1 MVTLNF
7 NRLYQLIKIDIITH
21 KKNIL
26 VTSAAFIVI
35 LALLPFHVSGSVDAY
50 SWILYIGGFMIT
62 NQAFN
67 EMHDQRKAF
76 QYLTL
81 PCSNF
86 ERFLS
91 KFLLTTIFF
100 TITLAVVFY
109 VCSLLS
115 VVTNALFFHH
125 SVELFDLAS
134 IGLWVGIG
142 KYIILQSIFLLGAAY
157 FQKHSV
163 TKTTLALGCL
173 FIVLAI
179 LLFLFSWVTC
189 PSCSQSGLFDL
200 ISKSF
205 NGLYFIFWMVVAP
218 ICWLITYAR
227 IAESEIK

>member
-1 MVTLNF
+1 MVTLSF
-7 NRLYQLIKIDIITH
+7 NRLYQLIKIDIITN

-35 LALLPFHVSGSVDAY
+35 LALLPFHVSGSADAY

-62 NQAFN
+62 NQALN
-67 EMHDQRKAF
+67 EMHDHRKAF
-76 QYLTL
+76 SYLTL

-91 KFLLTTIFF
+91 KFLLTTIIFA
-100 TITLAVVFY
+100 IALLAVFY
-109 VCSLLS
+109 FFSVLS
-115 VVTNALFFHH
+115 VVTNGLFFHRD
-125 SVELFDLAS
+125 VAVFDLAS
-134 IGLWVGIG
+134 MGLWIDIG

-179 LLFLFSWVTC
+179 LLFLFSWITC
-189 PSCSQSGLFDL
+189 PSCSQSGLFEL

-205 NGLYFIFWMVVAP
+205 NGLYFVLWMVVAP
-218 ICWLITYAR
+218 ICWFITYVR